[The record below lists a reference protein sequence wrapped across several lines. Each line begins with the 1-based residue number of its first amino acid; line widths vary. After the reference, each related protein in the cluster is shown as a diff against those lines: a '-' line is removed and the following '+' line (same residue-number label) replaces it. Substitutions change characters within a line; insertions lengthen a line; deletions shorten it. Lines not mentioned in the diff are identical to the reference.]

1 MIEEDIRIAIDTFN
15 RFRRPD
21 VEARLVSMEENTAVV
36 EFLSAGAV
44 DIKQLADSLKHN
56 IESATKAPV
65 TAVTRKRGSTNMT
78 KFTVAKDHGEE
89 ENPIDR
95 ALRIMDKYNEGT
107 DPKFAMED

>member
-1 MIEEDIRIAIDTFN
+1 MMEEDIRIAIDTFN

-21 VEARLVSMEENTAVV
+21 IEARLVSLDGNTAVV
-36 EFLSAGAV
+36 EFVAAAEV

-65 TAVTRKRGSTNMT
+65 KAESKKKGKTNMT
-78 KFTVAKDHGEE
+78 KFTVEKDYREE

-107 DPKFAMED
+107 SPKFAMED